1 MQYVKKMKSVDFCVQ
16 GIAAGLPLRLRPE
29 LIDAAEQLSLP
40 VIDRCKTN
48 YHANASV
55 QDTNRVTIGQ
65 MPSIRSNQMQNAKQ
79 GAT

>member
-1 MQYVKKMKSVDFCVQ
+1 MEWWLGGGVPFGLQ

-29 LIDAAEQLSLP
+29 LMLPNNFHCMPLIDKWE
-40 VIDRCKTN
+40 TN

-55 QDTNRVTIGQ
+55 QDTNRVTRGQ